1 MGVWRKQNTPNFPK
15 NEHFLPP
22 DTHKTDVSRK
32 QSTPN
37 FPKNEHLLPPDTH
50 LMCAYQGVRNV
61 RFLENW
67 RPLFSWNTR
76 FVIGLFALLPMCWSE
91 IFLSHKL
98 IRKPASLNNRVVH
111 HFYQLIRICPSNR
124 NLFIYK
130 LLIVLSRMH
139 QNKVN
144 NIFMPGRSCSII
156 TTFIIA
162 RENNVHVIGKIILNH
177 LLGFHETWILLRWYS
192 FMI

>member
-1 MGVWRKQNTPNFPK
+1 MIWELCSSVKGKRSNLQMSVWRKQNTPNFPK

-37 FPKNEHLLPPDTH
+37 FPKNEHLLPSDTH

-139 QNKVN
+139 QN
-144 NIFMPGRSCSII
+144 S
-156 TTFIIA
+156 
-162 RENNVHVIGKIILNH
+162 L
-177 LLGFHETWILLRWYS
+177 
-192 FMI
+192 

>member
-1 MGVWRKQNTPNFPK
+1 MFEEN
-15 NEHFLPP
+15 
-22 DTHKTDVSRK
+22 KTRQTSRK
-32 QSTPN
+32 TNIFYPLIRTKRMFQENKARLIFRKTNISYPLIRT
-37 FPKNEHLLPPDTH
+37 L
-50 LMCAYQGVRNV
+50 CAYQGVRNV

-162 RENNVHVIGKIILNH
+162 WENNVHVIGKIILNH